1 MNFPVFTSDRVYIL
15 GDTSYGECCVDEV
28 AAEHIGADGII
39 HFGHACLTPTQRIPA
54 LYVFTVLPVDCDKLV
69 VDLQKFFESSEILES
84 VAIVYDVQYHKA
96 LSAVEWPKNFH
107 ICVPHPPKDNSS
119 ENSST
124 TTVIEC
130 GREWPQDIVNSG
142 LKWNIVYV
150 GMNDNFDCLLRFT
163 FVNHTHYK
171 YDPRQK
177 SLCAE
182 GANVTKKL
190 MKRYFMV
197 EKTKDADRIGILVGT
212 LGASRYGAI
221 IDKIRET
228 IAISGKKCY
237 TFLVGKPNVPKLA
250 NFPEI
255 DVFVLV
261 ACPENSLLSSRD
273 FLKPIITP
281 FELDVALNR

>member
-1 MNFPVFTSDRVYIL
+1 M
-15 GDTSYGECCVDEV
+15 
-28 AAEHIGADGII
+28 
-39 HFGHACLTPTQRIPA
+39 
-54 LYVFTVLPVDCDKLV
+54 
-69 VDLQKFFESSEILES
+69 
-84 VAIVYDVQYHKA
+84 YDVQYHKA
-96 LSAVEWPKNFH
+96 LSAVKWPKNYH
-107 ICVPHPPKDNSS
+107 ICAPHPPRDDSC
-119 ENSST
+119 EN

-130 GREWPQDIVNSG
+130 GRKWPRDIVNISG
-142 LKWNIVYV
+142 SKWNIVYIGV
-150 GMNDNFDCLLRFT
+150 NDNFDCLLRFS
-163 FVNHTHYK
+163 FVNHSHSK

-177 SLCAE
+177 SLCE
-182 GANVTKKL
+182 EGGGANVTKSL

-212 LGASRYGAI
+212 LGASRYGTI

-228 IAISGKKCY
+228 ITTSGKKCY

-281 FELDVALNR
+281 FELDVALNRYVCEIVLRDCFPFPMFFCFCFFNNCHHLFL